1 MEIAIKSNFKF
12 KLDTIRILSKNLL
25 KFNEKY
31 FLEILEHLRRRAN
44 FRRMR
49 RRVTLL
55 ELSYA
60 EPNYFLILLARTGHG
75 GYNEGS
81 TTSM

>member
-1 MEIAIKSNFKF
+1 MEIAINRHLLPVLHP
-12 KLDTIRILSKNLL
+12 KLDTIRILPKDLR

-31 FLEILEHLRRRAN
+31 FVEILDHLRRRAN

-55 ELSYA
+55 ELSYVVY
-60 EPNYFLILLARTGHG
+60 NLLFILLGRT
-75 GYNEGS
+75 
-81 TTSM
+81 

>member
-1 MEIAIKSNFKF
+1 MVILYPFYMK
-12 KLDTIRILSKNLL
+12 IRQNSILSKNLR

-31 FLEILEHLRRRAN
+31 FLEILEHLRRREH

-49 RRVTLL
+49 RRVTLQ

-60 EPNYFLILLARTGHG
+60 EPNYFVILIAPTWHD
-75 GYNEGS
+75 GYNEGA